1 MRLHILDDGVDLRG
15 KVEIFAGESTLIV
28 RRESEFHAIVNVEN
42 FGVVVGFVGERGD
55 AIDKR
60 DSVVERITFDD
71 ALDLSSDMFPFGRER
86 QSLSDIS
93 FAQFWCWQV
102 VPLVIGRSDL
112 IRFVLI
118 AATKHRR
125 VQRRQA
131 QSRNGRPCGAGVP
144 TGVSGRP

>member
-60 DSVVERITFDD
+60 DSVVER
-71 ALDLSSDMFPFGRER
+71 
-86 QSLSDIS
+86 
-93 FAQFWCWQV
+93 
-102 VPLVIGRSDL
+102 
-112 IRFVLI
+112 
-118 AATKHRR
+118 
-125 VQRRQA
+125 
-131 QSRNGRPCGAGVP
+131 
-144 TGVSGRP
+144 